1 MILKPTRIKFLVT
14 STVVD
19 GQTIEQGFTG
29 NAEVALE
36 LCAKMQE
43 ILEQDAFFG
52 FDEGALAQY
61 ARDLFK
67 HGWHIGDR
75 EANTPLRDIK
85 GELDLTHYTKRV

>member
-1 MILKPTRIKFLVT
+1 MILKPTRVKFLVQ
-14 STVVD
+14 STEVD

-43 ILEQDAFFG
+43 ILEQDAYLG
-52 FDEGALAQY
+52 FKGDALAQY

-75 EANTPLRDIK
+75 EADTPIRDIK
-85 GELDLTHYTKRV
+85 GELNITHYTKQV